1 MRLNVLN
8 LLLASLLL
16 MACNLTVEITPTPVV
31 VTATAETIIP
41 TAMTAEVN
49 TTPVNT
55 QSASATD
62 TPAAPVPTQQGSA
75 PAATATIVT
84 SQLAVI
90 LTPINGS
97 IVSGNPLELTGVVN
111 GLPTD
116 SFVLEL
122 VDSGGNVIN
131 RQTIT
136 LRNPNRVAQLT
147 WQATLFTQYRGNATI
162 RLITTNNA
170 GEDFIAA
177 TINITIAAPTAT
189 P

>member
-1 MRLNVLN
+1 MRLNVLI
-8 LLLASLLL
+8 LLLVGLLL
-16 MACNLTVEITPTPVV
+16 MACNLTAEITPTPIV
-31 VTATAETIIP
+31 VTATTEMISP
-41 TAMTAEVN
+41 TATMDEPN
-49 TTPVNT
+49 STPVDA

-62 TPAAPVPTQQGSA
+62 TPASPVPTQLNNA
-75 PAATATIVT
+75 PAGTATIVT

-97 IVSGNPLELTGVVN
+97 TVSGNPLELTGVVN

-122 VDSGGNVIN
+122 LDSGGNAIN

-147 WQATLFTQYRGNATI
+147 WQATLITQYRGAATI
-162 RLITTNNA
+162 RLIATNND

-177 TINITIAAPTAT
+177 TLNITIAAAT
-189 P
+189 VVP

>member
-1 MRLNVLN
+1 MRLNVLMIV
-8 LLLASLLL
+8 LAGL
-16 MACNLTVEITPTPVV
+16 MLIACNLTAEVTPTPIVI
-31 VTATAETIIP
+31 TATAEPITP
-41 TAMTAEVN
+41 TMATAEPAN
-49 TTPVNT
+49 TPADV
-55 QSASATD
+55 QSASATN
-62 TPAAPVPTQQGSA
+62 TPPPTVPTVASSTS
-75 PAATATIVT
+75 ATATIVT
-84 SQLAVI
+84 SQMAVI
-90 LTPINGS
+90 LTPLNNS

-111 GLPTD
+111 GMPTD

-147 WQATLFTQYRGNATI
+147 WQATLITQYRGAATI
-162 RLITTNNA
+162 RLIAVNND